1 MGAGYAITEKQS
13 RALDTALADLLALSE
28 AESVFMS
35 DHGGNLIASCSAE
48 QENDALIQTVA
59 ALAAGA
65 FNATRELAALVK
77 EPEFHAIYHQGTNR
91 NIFIQSLPSD
101 FIILIVFGEATP
113 VGLVKLYVERT
124 GREIEALIRD
134 IGRNSSSSAGGP
146 RVTFELRD
154 GNDMFD
160 R

>member
-1 MGAGYAITEKQS
+1 METGYAITEKQS
-13 RALDTALADLLALSE
+13 RALDTALSDLLVLAE

-35 DHGGNLIASCSAE
+35 DHGGNLIACCSAE
-48 QENDALIQTVA
+48 THNDGLIQTVA

-77 EPEFHAIYHQGTNR
+77 EPEFRAIYHQGSNR
-91 NIFIQSLPSD
+91 SIYIHALPSD
-101 FIILIVFGEATP
+101 FIVLVVFGEATP

-124 GREIEALIRD
+124 GREIESVIRT
-134 IGRNSSSSAGGP
+134 IGRQDAATAGKQA
-146 RVTFELRD
+146 VKFELRD
-154 GNDMFD
+154 GDDMFD